1 MQPIQP
7 IAMPGIHQ
15 RFLEYFK
22 SEQLPTDATIL
33 DVGAGH
39 GAFTQKLYQMGYPVS
54 ACDLFPEAFH
64 FEPVV
69 CKKVDVTAEF
79 PYADGAFQVVVA
91 MEVAEH
97 ILDHETFFGEI
108 NRILAPGGVFYVSTP
123 NILSLKSFL
132 RFLLRGFFYSFEP
145 LEMQNYNG
153 LQHVVS
159 RTVDQYNYI
168 AIKHGFGPA
177 TIEIDKA
184 QSTSRWLY
192 VLLYPW
198 IRFNAWLKKVPNV
211 HNSYKLLTGRVLF
224 LKFTKL

>member
-1 MQPIQP
+1 MEEIQP

-22 SEQLPTDATIL
+22 SEALPTSSKVL

-39 GAFTQKLYQMGYPVS
+39 GAFTQKLYQMGYPVA
-54 ACDLFPEAFH
+54 ACDLFPEAFQ
-64 FEPVV
+64 FEPVT
-69 CKKVDVTAEF
+69 CKKVDVTQTF
-79 PYADGAFQVVVA
+79 PYEDGQFKIVIA

-97 ILDHETFFGEI
+97 ILDHEVFFGEI
-108 NRILAPGGVFYVSTP
+108 NRILESGGVFYVSTP
-123 NILSLKSFL
+123 NILSLKSRL

-145 LEMQNYNG
+145 LEMKNYNG

-159 RTVDQYNYI
+159 RTLDQYNYI

-177 TIEIDKA
+177 TIEIDKS
-184 QSTSRWLY
+184 QSTSKWLY
-192 VLLYPW
+192 PLLYPW
-198 IRFNAWLKKVPNV
+198 IRMNAMIKGLSNI
-211 HNSYKLLTGRVLF
+211 HNTYKLLTGRVLF